1 MKNKRKKDEGEKE
14 VSVMD
19 RPRSNCKKR
28 KKKCYRHWEKPNREK
43 QSMKLVTTQVLE
55 NEAEG
60 AGEKEKEAYQL
71 LQ

>member
-1 MKNKRKKDEGEKE
+1 MRGRRRWASWIDPDQTVKKEK
-14 VSVMD
+14 SVTGI
-19 RPRSNCKKR
+19 
-28 KKKCYRHWEKPNREK
+28 EKSQTERNR

>member
-1 MKNKRKKDEGEKE
+1 MRGRRRWASWIDPDQTVKKEKK
-14 VSVMD
+14 SVTGI
-19 RPRSNCKKR
+19 
-28 KKKCYRHWEKPNREK
+28 EKSQTERNR

>member
-1 MKNKRKKDEGEKE
+1 
-14 VSVMD
+14 MD

>member
-1 MKNKRKKDEGEKE
+1 
-14 VSVMD
+14 MD

-28 KKKCYRHWEKPNREK
+28 KKVLQALRKAKQRNR